1 MDSTAGPPL
10 DDTEIWT
17 VIHRERSAL
26 ADLLETLTPAE
37 WEQPSLCAGWT
48 VRDVAAH
55 VISSA
60 DASVGE
66 VVIGMVKA
74 RGNFNRCMFDI
85 AKRRSAR
92 PTAEIIAEYRRLDG
106 SRRHPPGTTTM
117 DPLVDVLTHTQDIT
131 RPLGRPFA
139 MPVPAAAAAASY
151 VWGRGFPY
159 SPRKK
164 LGTFQLTAADV
175 EWTVGDGSPVQGP
188 IAALLLLLT
197 GRTVAIG
204 ELSGAGVAVLH

>member
-1 MDSTAGPPL
+1 MD
-10 DDTEIWT
+10 DDDIWRT
-17 VIHRERSAL
+17 IHRQRSAL
-26 ADLLETLTPAE
+26 ADLLETLRPDE

-60 DASVGE
+60 DASMRE
-66 VVIGMVKA
+66 VVVGMMRA

-85 AKRRSAR
+85 AKRRAAR

-106 SRRHPPGTTTM
+106 SRKHPPGTTTM

-131 RPLGRPFA
+131 RPLGRPFS
-139 MPVPAAAAAASY
+139 MPVEAAAQAATY

-159 SPRKK
+159 SPRKR
-164 LGTFQLTAADV
+164 LGGFRLTATDV
-175 EWTVGDGSPVQGP
+175 EWTVGDGDPVQGP
-188 IAALLLLLT
+188 IAAMLLLLT
-197 GRTVAIG
+197 GRTVAIP
-204 ELSGAGVAVLH
+204 ELTGAGVAALR

>member
-1 MDSTAGPPL
+1 MENAGTPMN
-10 DDTEIWT
+10 DDDIWRI
-17 VIHRERSAL
+17 IHGQRAAL
-26 ADLLETLTPAE
+26 ADILSTLQPQE
-37 WEQPSLCAGWT
+37 WERPSLCAGWT

-60 DASVGE
+60 DASLSE
-66 VVIGMVKA
+66 VLVGMVRA

-106 SRRHPPGTTTM
+106 SRRHPPGTTTT
-117 DPLVDVLTHTQDIT
+117 DPLVDVLTHTQDIV
-131 RPLGRPFA
+131 RPLGRPHP
-139 MPVPAAAAAASY
+139 MPPAAAAQAASY

-159 SPRKK
+159 SPRKR
-164 LGTFQLTAADV
+164 LGGFRLTATDID
-175 EWTVGDGSPVQGP
+175 WTVGDGEPIEGP

-197 GRTVAIG
+197 GRTVALP
-204 ELSGAGVAVLH
+204 ELSGAGVSALR